1 MVSRVILTVFIDIAS
16 VTAATEGVFQQNIQY
31 QDASSLE
38 AALAVIPEESVDEA
52 RIIGVVPSDDAQGHL
67 FRVLKSFSKVTF
79 EGISSREEGQDL
91 STDLQIQGF
100 INILAA
106 KDEGERFVVCQK
118 PQVQIGSFA
127 AIPLAKS
134 SASASAPASVWSMN
148 TTDLAEGDLVDEDEL
163 LNDGLK
169 INRTECGPDGE
180 SKGVAGK
187 KRACKNCSC
196 GLAEQEAAEAAA
208 AKTGGPVEEVL
219 LKSSG
224 CGSCAKGDAFRCA
237 SCPFLG
243 KPAFEPGQEK
253 VVLAMGDD
261 DF

>member
-1 MVSRVILTVFIDIAS
+1 MKTTLFVH
-16 VTAATEGVFQQNIQY
+16 TEGFQAFPNVSELQHIHLFT
-31 QDASSLE
+31 DEGMLE
-38 AALAVIPEESVDEA
+38 AFLSQIVDASVDEA
-52 RIIGVVPSDDAQGHL
+52 RLVGFAPNDDAQGHV
-67 FRVLKSFSKVTF
+67 FRVLKPLAKLVV
-79 EGISSREEGQDL
+79 EGIASREAGQEL

-100 INILAA
+100 FNILAA
-106 KDEGERFVVCQK
+106 KGDGERFVTCQK
-118 PQVQIGSFA
+118 PDIKIGA
-127 AIPLAKS
+127 AAALPGAA
-134 SASASAPASVWSMN
+134 ASAGKKVWTMN
-148 TTDLAEGDLVDEDEL
+148 TGDLAEGDLVDEDAL
-163 LNDGLK
+163 LDDGLTFT
-169 INRTECGPDGE
+169 RGCGPEGE
-180 SKGVAGK
+180 SKGEGGK

-196 GLAEQEAAEAAA
+196 GLAEQEAAEAVA

>member
-1 MVSRVILTVFIDIAS
+1 MKQILYVHTEAFPAS
-16 VTAATEGVFQQNIQY
+16 AAGDDAQQQSLLFTDEGM
-31 QDASSLE
+31 LE
-38 AALAVIPEESVDEA
+38 AALAQLQDGSIDEA
-52 RIIGVVPSDDAQGHL
+52 RLVGFLPNDDAQGHI
-67 FRVLKSFSKVTF
+67 FRILRPLAKLAV
-79 EGISSREEGQDL
+79 EGIASREAGQEL

-100 INILAA
+100 FNILAA
-106 KDEGERFVVCQK
+106 KGDGDERFVVCQK
-118 PQVQIGSFA
+118 PEMELG
-127 AIPLAKS
+127 
-134 SASASAPASVWSMN
+134 ASAALPAAAAAQKKGWVLN
-148 TTDLAEGDLVDEDEL
+148 TSDLAEGDLVDEDAL
-163 LNDGLK
+163 LDDGLEFQ
-169 INRTECGPDGE
+169 RGCGPAGE
-180 SKGVAGK
+180 SKGAEGGK

-196 GLAEQEAAEAAA
+196 GLAEQEAAQAQAAI
-208 AKTGGPVEEVL
+208 TGGPVQEVL